1 MALELADFDDRTR
14 DAVAFFWESRLAAGE
29 RNQLAGRADQGER
42 GGVTGGKNLDGLAEL
57 IGELV
62 EANGLR
68 DAEVIVGARE
78 VTLPGY
84 FRPTKDWDI
93 LVLRDK
99 RLIAAV
105 EFKSHIGP
113 SFGNNANN
121 RAEEAIGTAHDFW
134 TAHREGAFG
143 DNPRPFVGWVILVED
158 AYGSRRPGV
167 REMSRWFPAFPEFR
181 NISYLERYDILC
193 RRPMQERLYTEAAVI
208 ASSRDDGLEGEY
220 SNMSDATSLFRF
232 AAAFAG
238 HIAAEAAT

>member
-1 MALELADFDDRTR
+1 MALDLADFDARTR
-14 DAVAFFWESRLAAGE
+14 DAVSYFWETRLAASE
-29 RNQLAGRADQGER
+29 RNQTAGRADQGER
-42 GGVTGGKNLDGLAEL
+42 GGVTRGKNLDGFAQL

-62 EANGLR
+62 HANGLT
-68 DAEVIVGARE
+68 DARVIAGARQ

-84 FRPTKDWDI
+84 YRPTKDWDI
-93 LVLRDK
+93 LVLRGD

-143 DNPRPFVGWVILVED
+143 DNPRPFIGWVVLVED
-158 AYGSRRPGV
+158 ADGSRKPGV
-167 REMSRWFPAFPEFR
+167 REMSRWFSVFSEFR
-181 NISYLERYDILC
+181 DISYLGRYDILC
-193 RRPMQERLYTEAAVI
+193 RRLMQERLYTEAAVV
-208 ASSRDDGLEGEY
+208 ASPRDAGLNGEY
-220 SNMSDATSLFRF
+220 SNLSDATSLFRF

-238 HIAAEAAT
+238 HMAAEAAF